1 MLERMLEV
9 RPALAS
15 VLLDYDLEKLKGPDA
30 DFTKLDWELLEKV
43 VRSLKPF
50 EDATKMLSNS
60 QACISSFIPVITSII
75 KNLETGQDH
84 GVKTYRKN
92 LKGAMETRF
101 ANAENEKVLVVSA
114 FLDPRYKECYY
125 RNPGTGVFAQEVVK
139 NELLGFESDNVE
151 PEPNEP
157 QASTSTTKKPANE
170 SFHETMKRL
179 KRKSKNAVPNIDAT
193 AAIESVIKNYIEEP
207 CIDDEC
213 DPLEY
218 WKKKSESHNNIE
230 KNMSK
235 VAIQYLT
242 PPPTSVSVERLFST
256 AGDIVTAERN
266 RLKPENAEKLLF
278 LRENLPILKFQYQF

>member
-9 RPALAS
+9 KPALAS
-15 VLLDYDLEKLKGPDA
+15 VLLDYDIENLKGPDT
-30 DFTKLDWELLEKV
+30 DFTKSDWELLEKV

-60 QACISSFIPVITSII
+60 QACISSFIPVITTII

-92 LKGAMETRF
+92 LKTSMEARF
-101 ANAENEKVLVVSA
+101 ANTENEKVLVVSA
-114 FLDPRYKECYY
+114 FLDPRYKECYF
-125 RNPGTGVFAQEVVK
+125 RNPGTSVFAKEVIK
-139 NELLGFESDNVE
+139 KELLDFESENGE
-151 PEPNEP
+151 PESNEP
-157 QASTSTTKKPANE
+157 QGSSATKRSANE
-170 SFHETMKRL
+170 TFHETMKRL
-179 KRKSKNAVPNIDAT
+179 KRKTTSKVPNFDT
-193 AAIESVIKNYIEEP
+193 DAAIESAIKNYIEEP

-218 WKKKSESHNNIE
+218 WKKKSESHNDID
-230 KNMSK
+230 KNLAK

-266 RLKPENAEKLLF
+266 RLNPENAEKILF